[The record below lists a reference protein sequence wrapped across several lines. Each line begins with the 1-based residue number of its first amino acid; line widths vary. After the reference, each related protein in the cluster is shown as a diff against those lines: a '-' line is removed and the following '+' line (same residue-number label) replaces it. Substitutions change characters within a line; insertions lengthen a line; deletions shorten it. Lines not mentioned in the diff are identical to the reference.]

1 MKPIFRSLVIAA
13 VAAGA
18 AAGCSDSGSAPSPLS
33 PHGMAPVFAKIKA
46 TDSTLALTNTSYSD
60 TALVLKRLVALPAD
74 ISQSAIIGPAGG
86 EIKITETGGKIEIP
100 AGALSAPT
108 LITMKA
114 AAGLNVAYDFAPH
127 GLVFAKPVKIQQS
140 LAGTWAE
147 AYPQL
152 VNGMHGAYTPVGL
165 DSAWVDPG
173 HYFAK
178 ITENEIGYAESN
190 GSQMKFYI
198 GHFSGYL
205 FSCGRE

>member
-1 MKPIFRSLVIAA
+1 MKPIFRTLVI

-18 AAGCSDSGSAPSPLS
+18 VAGCSDSASSPSPLS
-33 PHGMAPVFAKIKA
+33 PHATSPVFTKIKA
-46 TDSTLALTNTSYSD
+46 TDSTLVLTNTSYSD

-74 ISQSAIIGPAGG
+74 VSQSVTIGPSGG
-86 EIKITETGGKIEIP
+86 EIKINETGGKIEIP

-114 AAGLNVAYDFAPH
+114 SAGFNVAYDFEPH

-140 LAGTWAE
+140 LAGTWAQV
-147 AYPQL
+147 YPQL
-152 VNGMHGAYTPVGL
+152 VRGMHGSYTPVAL

-178 ITENEIGYAESN
+178 ITENEIGYPEIG

-198 GHFSGYL
+198 GHFSGYM